1 MARTRYLWIVVNTCR
16 LLVSATFI
24 FSGVVKLID
33 PTGVRYKIEDYLVAF
48 GISGLSTS
56 VIPLLLALA
65 LSLTEFLLGIY
76 LFFGIRRRLTSWS
89 LLGFMFIYTP
99 LTLWLAL
106 TNGVEDC
113 GCFGDA
119 IHLSNWQTFWKNV
132 ALLAMT
138 CVIWWKG
145 SYMTRFIS
153 EGTQWIVSLFSII
166 YSLMVA
172 LLCLHGEPIID
183 FRPYYIGQ
191 HIPTAM
197 EWTDDPTQ
205 VPEILDFSFFPIE
218 ESTTAAVGQ
227 APVPA
232 DAETLLADTSYS
244 FLLISP
250 YIELADDG
258 NMDLINHAYDYSR
271 SQGYTFLAL
280 TSSGEEAIRRWQDM
294 TGAEYPF
301 AFMDE
306 LTLKTIA
313 RSNPALVL
321 LHGGTIL
328 GKWPSHAIPSAELDS
343 APLHTLQLAHPQP
356 DNHRRSILKLL
367 LWYVLP
373 LLVLTL
379 IDRFVFSLKWW
390 RRKQLTAKNN

>member
-1 MARTRYLWIVVNTCR
+1 MNTCR

-33 PTGVRYKIEDYLVAF
+33 PIGVQYKIVDYLTAF
-48 GISGLSTS
+48 GMAGMSTS
-56 VIPLLLALA
+56 VVPLLMALA
-65 LSLTEFLLGIY
+65 LSILEFLLGIY

-89 LLGFMFIYTP
+89 MLGFMIVYTP

-132 ALLAMT
+132 VLFAMT
-138 CVIWWKG
+138 FVIWWKG
-145 SYMTRFIS
+145 SLMTRFIS
-153 EGTQWIVSLFSII
+153 ESAQWIVSLFSIV

-172 LLCLHGEPIID
+172 LICIHGEPIID
-183 FRPYYIGQ
+183 FRPYHIGQ
-191 HIPTAM
+191 HIPSAM
-197 EWTDDPTQ
+197 EWPEDPSQ
-205 VPEILDFSFFPIE
+205 VPEILDFSFFPMPE
-218 ESTTAAVGQ
+218 VTPSSTTEQ
-227 APVPA
+227 PPIPE

-250 YIELADDG
+250 HLEMADDG
-258 NMDLINHAYDYSR
+258 NMDLINNAYDYAR
-271 SQGYTFLAL
+271 DQGYTFLAL
-280 TSSGEEAIRRWQDM
+280 TSSSEEAIHRWQDM
-294 TGAEYPF
+294 TGAVYPF

-328 GKWPSHAIPSAELDS
+328 AKWPSYAIPASELGS
-343 APLHTLQLAHPQP
+343 TPLHALQLAHPQP
-356 DNHRRSILKLL
+356 ENHRRSMLDLL
-367 LWYVLP
+367 LWYLIP
-373 LLVLTL
+373 LLILTL
-379 IDRFVFSLKWW
+379 IDRFVFSLNW
-390 RRKQLTAKNN
+390 